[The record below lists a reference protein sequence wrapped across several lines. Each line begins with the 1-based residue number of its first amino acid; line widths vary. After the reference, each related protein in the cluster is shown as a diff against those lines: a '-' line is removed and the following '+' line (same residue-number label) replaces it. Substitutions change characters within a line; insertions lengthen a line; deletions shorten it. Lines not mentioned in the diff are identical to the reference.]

1 MCLTALC
8 LPLPRAEQSHG
19 TFPGVGGGVG
29 LQLDHTRCSLGLVFR
44 GGVGHGSSIAENS
57 QSMTSFQTPGQSLSL
72 LHEHSLPLLTLPRCL
87 ILLDPSALPSFL
99 PPRSTEHHP
108 FLQAWPGHSQS
119 SFRHR
124 KPGLEMGN
132 LVFSTRR
139 ERRAGG

>member
-8 LPLPRAEQSHG
+8 LPPPRAEQSHV
-19 TFPGVGGGVG
+19 TFPGVGMGWGCSWTIHSAPWG
-29 LQLDHTRCSLGLVFR
+29 LSSGLELDMEVALLRT
-44 GGVGHGSSIAENS
+44 
-57 QSMTSFQTPGQSLSL
+57 QSMTSFQTPGQSFSL
-72 LHEHSLPLLTLPRCL
+72 LHEHSPPLLTLPRCL

-108 FLQAWPGHSQS
+108 FLQGWPGHSQS
-119 SFRHR
+119 SFGHR